1 MLRLILIFSI
11 FFITNCSFDNKT
23 GIWKDA
29 SETIIEPNKDISD
42 LNENKEYKKQKTI
55 SQKEYDDDCK
65 WGIVNPPK
73 CKYKIISTYEASTSR
88 SELEDVF
95 LTNKIFNEEIKVNN
109 NVVLKIDTPLSIKSW
124 SQEFLLP
131 NNNIPNLKLNGKTI
145 TKKYKLKDIQSK
157 LYSNSANFL
166 INEDNLVF
174 QDKKGQ
180 IVVFSLKNNKKVW
193 TYNFYKKEY
202 KKYKKKISFIINKN
216 VIFAADNLGYVYA
229 LDIKSQSILW
239 SKFYGIPFRSNL
251 KIIDNQLFLANQ
263 DNILYSI
270 NKQNGLTNWTFATSL
285 TFLKN
290 KFQNNLAIDLNNN
303 NINFLNTSG
312 ELYSINYLNKKINW
326 VLNFKYI
333 SKSDDLKQFLGKP
346 IILSNDNILIST
358 ENSFLNYN
366 SFSGAK
372 NWSKPIHLA
381 LKPIISKNFIYL
393 FTANNL
399 LICLD
404 LTNGN
409 VIWSQ
414 NIFNDIKSKKQNKIG
429 TIQDLKIINNN
440 ISLFSNNGYML
451 SFNYKDGLL
460 IDSNKISRAGLLSKP
475 IFTDGAMYLID
486 KKKKLLTFR

>member
-1 MLRLILIFSI
+1 MNILNYLIAKLDNNNMRKLGVL
-11 FFITNCSFDNKT
+11 FFFLLFTNCSFDNKT

-202 KKYKKKISFIINKN
+202 KKYKKKN
-216 VIFAADNLGYVYA
+216 
-229 LDIKSQSILW
+229 
-239 SKFYGIPFRSNL
+239 
-251 KIIDNQLFLANQ
+251 
-263 DNILYSI
+263 
-270 NKQNGLTNWTFATSL
+270 
-285 TFLKN
+285 
-290 KFQNNLAIDLNNN
+290 
-303 NINFLNTSG
+303 
-312 ELYSINYLNKKINW
+312 
-326 VLNFKYI
+326 
-333 SKSDDLKQFLGKP
+333 
-346 IILSNDNILIST
+346 
-358 ENSFLNYN
+358 
-366 SFSGAK
+366 
-372 NWSKPIHLA
+372 
-381 LKPIISKNFIYL
+381 
-393 FTANNL
+393 
-399 LICLD
+399 
-404 LTNGN
+404 
-409 VIWSQ
+409 
-414 NIFNDIKSKKQNKIG
+414 
-429 TIQDLKIINNN
+429 
-440 ISLFSNNGYML
+440 
-451 SFNYKDGLL
+451 
-460 IDSNKISRAGLLSKP
+460 
-475 IFTDGAMYLID
+475 
-486 KKKKLLTFR
+486 